1 MGKMGKSWL
10 MIALALVVVIL
21 VAGFVFVGYIWS
33 SGTAAENSPV
43 NEAENKIL
51 IHVYVKLD
59 PPSENLI
66 NEFRN
71 KLTPTEADIL
81 KEIKYKLR
89 NGTPTEVGVY
99 GSYSSRSWSYEKLDT
114 IPLEKVDELTF
125 YGSKSVGRTNPVLV
139 YEHDNF
145 RMYDNALC
153 LGYPG
158 IKYCGGWI
166 DGITFVRIDQS
177 GEEATVTVYYWEGS
191 GPIPP
196 EDTSS
201 GTSNWLV
208 IVILVPFIVLIMVT
222 TVRFIKRAQLAI

>member
-1 MGKMGKSWL
+1 MGKMRKGWL
-10 MIALALVVVIL
+10 IAALALVVVIL
-21 VAGFVFVGYIWS
+21 GRPVSISYLRGS
-33 SGTAAENSPV
+33 NTAPENSPAD
-43 NEAENKIL
+43 ETENKIL

-71 KLTPTEADIL
+71 KLTPAEADIL

-89 NGTPTEVGVY
+89 NGTPPEVGAY
-99 GSYSSRSWSYEKLDT
+99 GSYSSHSWSYEKLDA
-114 IPLEKVDELTF
+114 IPLERVDELTF
-125 YGSKSVGRTNPVLV
+125 YGSKSVGKTNPGFV

-145 RMYDNALC
+145 CMYDNALC
-153 LGYPG
+153 VGYPG

-196 EDTSS
+196 GDTSS
-201 GTSNWLV
+201 EASNWLM
-208 IVILVPFIVLIMVT
+208 IVLIPFIVLIIT
-222 TVRFIKRAQLAI
+222 IAIIVRFVKRARLAI